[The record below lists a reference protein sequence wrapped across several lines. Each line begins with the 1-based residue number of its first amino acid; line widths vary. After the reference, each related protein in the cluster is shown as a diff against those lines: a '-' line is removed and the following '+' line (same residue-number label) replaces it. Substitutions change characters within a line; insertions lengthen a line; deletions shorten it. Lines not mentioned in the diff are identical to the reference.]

1 MKKENSDALKG
12 IYDIPNFKIILLL
25 SGAFFVLL
33 FSFYAAV
40 NVYSKLLKENGHENL
55 GF

>member
-1 MKKENSDALKG
+1 MALKG
-12 IYDIPNFKIILLL
+12 FKRYLEIPNFTIILFL

-33 FSFYAAV
+33 FSFYGAV
-40 NVYSKLLKENGHENL
+40 NVYSKLLKENGHESL